1 VTEKYFLRFKTD
13 DYEGAG
19 ILVDKKIHPIKGDM
33 YSEYEIMDK
42 SYSPDEI
49 IFLPPCTPQKII
61 CVGLNYADHAD
72 ESTLDAIPEEPL
84 LFFKP
89 TSSLI
94 GHRDKIIKP
103 GWVDRVDYE
112 GEIAVIIGKTMRYVN
127 EAEAQAGI
135 FGYTCVNDVTARN
148 MQKKDK
154 QWTRPK
160 GFDTFCPV
168 GPYIATG
175 IDASSLS
182 IQTRLNGKVVQ
193 QGHTSMMMRQP
204 AEVISYIS
212 KVMTLYPGDII
223 STGTPRGVGPL
234 NDGDIVEIEIEK
246 IGTLSNTVS
255 EDKQHA

>member
-1 VTEKYFLRFKTD
+1 MTEKYFLRFKAKDFT
-13 DYEGAG
+13 GAG
-19 ILVDKKIHPIKGDM
+19 LLIDNVIKPIKGDM
-33 YSEYEIMDK
+33 YGDYEIIDIN
-42 SYSPDEI
+42 YDPDDIE
-49 IFLPPCTPQKII
+49 FLPPCEPQKII

-94 GHRDKIIKP
+94 GHKASIIKP
-103 GWVDRVDYE
+103 NWVDRVDYE
-112 GEIAVIIGKTMRYVN
+112 GEIAAVIGKTMRYVDQA
-127 EAEAQAGI
+127 EAEAGI

-168 GPYIATG
+168 GPYIAVG
-175 IDASSLS
+175 IDAAGLD

-193 QGHTSMMMRQP
+193 KAKTSMMMRGP

-212 KVMTLYPGDII
+212 KVMTLYPGDLI
-223 STGTPRGVGPL
+223 STGTPKGVGPVQ
-234 NDGDIVEIEIEK
+234 DGDKVEVEIEK
-246 IGTLSNTVS
+246 IGTLVNTVS
-255 EDKQHA
+255 EE

>member
-1 VTEKYFLRFKTD
+1 LTEKYFLRFKARNYT
-13 DYEGAG
+13 GAG
-19 ILVDKKIHPIKGDM
+19 VLIDGVIKPISGDM
-33 YSEYEIMDK
+33 YGRYEIMNKAYD
-42 SYSPDEI
+42 PVEVE
-49 IFLPPCTPQKII
+49 FLPPCEPQKII

-89 TSSLI
+89 ASSLI
-94 GHRDKIIKP
+94 GHGGKIIKP
-103 GWVDRVDYE
+103 NWVDRVDYE
-112 GEIAVIIGKTMRYVN
+112 GEIAAVIGKTMRYVDQ
-127 EAEAQAGI
+127 AEAQAGI

-168 GPYIATG
+168 GPYIAVD
-175 IDASSLS
+175 IDASALP

-193 QGHTSMMMRQP
+193 KSNTSLMMRQP

-212 KVMTLYPGDII
+212 KVMTLYPGDLI
-223 STGTPRGVGPL
+223 STGTPKGVGPVQ
-234 NDGDIVEIEIEK
+234 DGDVVEVEIEK
-246 IGTLSNTVS
+246 IGTLVNTVR
-255 EDKQHA
+255 EE